1 MHRTWIHDTYFRSS
15 IRRRLLLQVVLPDV
29 HRTEMDAVVF
39 LPPEHA
45 ADDADTAEQ
54 RGAVAALQQ
63 VLFPGR
69 HCCETDSLASRSAS
83 ANQRL
88 HSYALTGSA

>member
-63 VLFPGR
+63 VRFARRLAAR
-69 HCCETDSLASRSAS
+69 VAASMLRTASRLMRDYSHAV
-83 ANQRL
+83 
-88 HSYALTGSA
+88 